1 MVDGVNKQLGTI
13 DNEYDSSP
21 TLEIESVCLISTV
34 YIVEFRD
41 METIDIS
48 N

>member
-41 METIDIS
+41 MATIGIP